1 MMPPAPSSA
10 RIKYVHVSVCVCHP
24 QLPRS
29 ACDPPALLTPLS
41 VSSQIYMPDSLEY
54 QPVACAIVVNAAGA
68 WAGKLLEVEGLPR
81 GLCKPPLPIQ
91 PRKRYWGGVTAG
103 TAWQHPLCCG
113 SAPGVTVST
122 SFCRVVIPLVLFWG
136 GTLAPTTP
144 VSWGAPQHFYFG
156 GGCNPGTPL
165 SMRE

>member
-1 MMPPAPSSA
+1 MGVHSEVCPLPPPGPPTSPQNPPAFVVSANYMMPPAPSSA

-29 ACDPPALLTPLS
+29 ACDPPAPLTPLS

-68 WAGKLLEVEGLPR
+68 WAGKLLEAEGLPR

-91 PRKRYWGGVTAG
+91 PRKRYWGGSQQGSTPSAVG
-103 TAWQHPLCCG
+103 QLLG
-113 SAPGVTVST
+113 SQSAPPFAG
-122 SFCRVVIPLVLFWG
+122 W
-136 GTLAPTTP
+136 
-144 VSWGAPQHFYFG
+144 
-156 GGCNPGTPL
+156 
-165 SMRE
+165 